1 MKNAKK
7 IKKVAVSEEARLSPS
22 SIGTSK
28 LEGRDAVLA
37 SVKKTMSNCG
47 TVTTKMR
54 LEIHDC
60 DKQCESR
67 M

>member
-7 IKKVAVSEEARLSPS
+7 IKKVAVSEVVSFQHWHIKVGRKGRRSRLS
-22 SIGTSK
+22 
-28 LEGRDAVLA
+28 
-37 SVKKTMSNCG
+37 KKTMSNCG